1 MEKKESP
8 AAAVEAFDGVAADLA
23 GARLFD
29 PSGMQRP
36 FKDWVEVPVAAAADW
51 PGLAEA
57 ALGFA
62 TAQ

>member
-8 AAAVEAFDGVAADLA
+8 AAAVEAFDGVAADL
-23 GARLFD
+23 
-29 PSGMQRP
+29 
-36 FKDWVEVPVAAAADW
+36 EVSVAAAADW